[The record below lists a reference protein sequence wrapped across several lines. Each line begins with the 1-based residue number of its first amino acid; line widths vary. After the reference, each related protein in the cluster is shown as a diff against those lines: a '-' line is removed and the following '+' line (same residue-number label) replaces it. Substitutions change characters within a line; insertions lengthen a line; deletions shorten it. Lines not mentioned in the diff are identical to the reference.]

1 MSNAKFIKNCH
12 RLAGVS
18 LAGCVG
24 LGQFK
29 IIRFFHKKTDPNEF
43 LKLPLGCPLVHLDL
57 FVECAHCGHFKYRF
71 NFI

>member
-29 IIRFFHKKTDPNEF
+29 IIRLLIKK
-43 LKLPLGCPLVHLDL
+43 KLTQMS
-57 FVECAHCGHFKYRF
+57 F
-71 NFI
+71 

>member
-24 LGQFK
+24 LG
-29 IIRFFHKKTDPNEF
+29 EF
-43 LKLPLGCPLVHLDL
+43 VTQPLGQGPKKSDTWLADP
-57 FVECAHCGHFKYRF
+57 FVDQLNGTHWMDKVSLRTTHSLL
-71 NFI
+71 NF

>member
-24 LGQFK
+24 LGQFR
-29 IIRFFHKKTDPNEF
+29 IIRLLIKKTDPNEF
-43 LKLPLGCPLVHLDL
+43 LRFPLGCPLVHLDL
-57 FVECAHCGHFKYRF
+57 SIECGHFEYQF
-71 NFI
+71 SLI

>member
-29 IIRFFHKKTDPNEF
+29 ITIRFLKKLTRMSF
-43 LKLPLGCPLVHLDL
+43 
-57 FVECAHCGHFKYRF
+57 
-71 NFI
+71 